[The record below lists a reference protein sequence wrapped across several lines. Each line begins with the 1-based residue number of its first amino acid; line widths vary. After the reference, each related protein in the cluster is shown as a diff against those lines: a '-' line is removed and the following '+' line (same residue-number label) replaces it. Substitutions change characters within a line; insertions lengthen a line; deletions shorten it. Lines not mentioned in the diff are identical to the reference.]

1 MHARM
6 FKVSGGGGVRE
17 WWYLPWG
24 AGMGG
29 GFVAIGGLLGAVI
42 QRLGLT
48 WPNTFRMLGILA
60 SRPAPEV
67 SPFVH
72 TGPTTSVLWLCQAAP
87 SVPTGARR
95 LRWRWMAAMPSVA
108 AVAPRPSAS
117 AAPYP
122 PSLVGG

>member
-29 GFVAIGGLLGAVI
+29 GFVAIGLLGGVI
-42 QRLGLT
+42 QRLELT
-48 WPNTFRMLGILA
+48 CPITFIPDVRDPCFLPRGVPVRA
-60 SRPAPEV
+60 HRSYRPRVMALP
-67 SPFVH
+67 
-72 TGPTTSVLWLCQAAP
+72 GG

-108 AVAPRPSAS
+108 AVATRPSAS